1 MQLDEML
8 YALLFFTFSMTALV
22 LGVRM
27 IIRFM
32 ELKRRPAPDTTAL
45 DERMA
50 RIEQIVEA
58 TAIEVERIS
67 EGQRFTTKL
76 LSERQPV
83 AMPHAAI
90 RAPEQII
97 TPH

>member
-1 MQLDEML
+1 MDDFI
-8 YALLFFTFSMTALV
+8 YAILLFAFSMTALLTV
-22 LGVRM
+22 ARLISRY
-27 IIRFM
+27 M
-32 ELKRRPAPDTTAL
+32 EFRRRPAQNTTAL
-45 DERMA
+45 EERLA
-50 RIEQIVEA
+50 RIEQVVEA

-83 AMPHAAI
+83 AVPHAAI